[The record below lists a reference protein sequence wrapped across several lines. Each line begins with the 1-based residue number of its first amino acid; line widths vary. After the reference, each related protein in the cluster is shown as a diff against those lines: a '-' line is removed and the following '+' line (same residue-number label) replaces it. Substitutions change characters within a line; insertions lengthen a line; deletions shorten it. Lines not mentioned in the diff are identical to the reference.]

1 MPDVNRKQ
9 RVLVVG
15 AGPVGALAALY
26 AAGRGDD
33 VAVYDLRDGNNLGLF
48 YNHRFSSSAYTSYLL
63 SQHNLSI
70 GLAVGAVVHLLLA
83 STIHA
88 LGLPSGAKVVS
99 CSDALMRCFK
109 SNRV

>member
-48 YNHRFSSSAYTSYLL
+48 YNH
-63 SQHNLSI
+63 
-70 GLAVGAVVHLLLA
+70 
-83 STIHA
+83 
-88 LGLPSGAKVVS
+88 
-99 CSDALMRCFK
+99 
-109 SNRV
+109 